1 MTKKCSACSS
11 ENPETAKFCLE
22 CGAVLAQSTQST
34 VSGASS
40 INAKNGR
47 CWKKI
52 FGAGVL
58 LVLLVVAGVWAK
70 DSMEVSNLAEAHN
83 VQGLNAIIQ
92 NDKTRMW
99 QKEMALET
107 LIKTKDE
114 QVLYLIEEGLKRN
127 YPVDAKILVWK
138 YLSKEK
144 IKLPS
149 GVAILAEV
157 SDAAK
162 CQEAWSQYYK
172 TLFSPEEFQVALHQ
186 RAALLTQTSNVD
198 KLDTLLKNSE
208 SLLTLVTTEEQG
220 TLAKIKSEVDL
231 WKSAA
236 WKEKELAGQ
245 IEQKEKALQEKKQ
258 SSNGVLSELHNHVMH
273 MYIAKNSRPIYDPN
287 MRAMVEDSFRQTD
300 SLLKMTVENLAG
312 KNDGRKIDIYL
323 NIASEMGDPEG
334 MRQAVAIASRFE
346 SSSTLAPLVTEING
360 LKQEKQK
367 TLTSV
372 KECRNNI
379 LSLLGSTGD
388 ALPAQAVV
396 TSGSGYKNYTNPRFG
411 YSISYPADFEVAAN
425 PANGD
430 GMRFASPDKQA
441 VLSVYGGNLLNRTAQ
456 DMFEVS
462 KKSIK
467 GELGY
472 NVLESDWFVL
482 TWKENGTLYYKKDLV
497 GSKAHN
503 GFTFSFPESMR
514 GQYEPVIEEIEKSFK
529 RGNTEQGH

>member
-1 MTKKCSACSS
+1 MAKKCSVCSS
-11 ENPETAKFCLE
+11 ESPKTAKYCLE
-22 CGAVLAQSTQST
+22 CGAVLSQSTQPT

-40 INAKNGR
+40 INAKGGR
-47 CWKKI
+47 HWKKI

-58 LVLLVVAGVWAK
+58 LVLLVAVGVWVK
-70 DSMEVSNLAEAHN
+70 DGMEVSNLAEAHN
-83 VQGLNAIIQ
+83 VQGLNDIIQ
-92 NDKTRMW
+92 NSKTRMW

-114 QVLYLIEEGLKRN
+114 QVLYLIEDGLKRN
-127 YPVDAKILVWK
+127 YPVDAKIMVWK

-149 GVAILAEV
+149 GVAILGEV

-172 TLFSPEEFQVALHQ
+172 TVFSPEEFQGALHQ
-186 RAALLTQTSNVD
+186 RAVFLAQTSSVD
-198 KLDTLLKNSE
+198 KLDSLLKNSE
-208 SLLTLVTTEEQG
+208 ALLTLVTTEAQG
-220 TLAKIKSEVDL
+220 TLAKIKNEVDL

-245 IEQKEKALQEKKQ
+245 IEQKEKMLQEKKQ
-258 SSNGVLSELHNHVMH
+258 SSNGVLSELHKHVMR

-312 KNDGRKIDIYL
+312 ENDGRKIDIYL

-334 MRQAVAIASRFE
+334 MRQAVVIASRFE
-346 SSSTLAPLVTEING
+346 SSSALAPLITEING
-360 LKQEKQK
+360 LKQEKK
-367 TLTSV
+367 KLLNSV
-372 KECRNNI
+372 SECRKTI

-388 ALPAQAVV
+388 VSPEQLAV
-396 TSGSGYKNYTNPRFG
+396 TSGGGYKNYTNSRFG
-411 YSISYPADFEVAAN
+411 YSISYPADFEVVVN
-425 PANGD
+425 PTNGD
-430 GMRFASPDKQA
+430 GVRVASSDKQA
-441 VLSVYGGNLLNRTAQ
+441 VLSVYGGNMVNRTAR
-456 DMFEVS
+456 DMFERD
-462 KKSIK
+462 KKNIK
-467 GELGY
+467 GVIGY
-472 NVLESDWFVL
+472 NVIESDWYVL
-482 TWKENGTLYYKKDLV
+482 TWKEDGKLYYQKELV

-514 GQYEPVIEEIEKSFK
+514 GQYEPVVEELERSFK
-529 RGNTEQGH
+529 RGNTEQAH

>member
-1 MTKKCSACSS
+1 MTKKCSVCSS

-22 CGAVLAQSTQST
+22 CGSVLAQSAQPT
-34 VSGASS
+34 VSGPSS
-40 INAKNGR
+40 INEKVR
-47 CWKKI
+47 HHWKK
-52 FGAGVL
+52 FLGAAVL
-58 LVLLVVAGVWAK
+58 LILLVVAGAWAK
-70 DSMEVSNLAEAHN
+70 DKMEVSNLAEAHN

-92 NDKTRMW
+92 NSKTRMW

-114 QVLYLIEEGLKRN
+114 QVLYLVEDGLKRN
-127 YPVDAKILVWK
+127 YPVDARIMVWK
-138 YLSKEK
+138 YLGKEK

-149 GVAILAEV
+149 GVAILGEV

-172 TLFSPEEFQVALHQ
+172 MVFSPEEFQGALHQ
-186 RAALLTQTSNVD
+186 RVVLLTQTSSVD
-198 KLDTLLKNSE
+198 KLDNLLKNSE
-208 SLLTLVTTEEQG
+208 ALLTLVTTEEQG
-220 TLAKIKSEVDL
+220 TLAKIKNEVDL
-231 WKSAA
+231 WKNAT
-236 WKEKELAGQ
+236 WKEKEITGQ
-245 IEQKEKALQEKKQ
+245 IEQKEKVIQEKKQ

-323 NIASEMGDPEG
+323 NIASEMADPEG

-346 SSSTLAPLVTEING
+346 SSSTLAPLITEING

-367 TLTSV
+367 AVNSV
-372 KECRNNI
+372 REYRNNI

-388 ALPAQAVV
+388 SSSAQAVV
-396 TSGSGYKNYTNPRFG
+396 TSGGGYKNYTNARFG
-411 YSISYPADFEVAAN
+411 YSISYPADFEVAVD

-441 VLSVYGGNLLNRTAQ
+441 VLSVYGGNLLNRTAS
-456 DMFEVS
+456 DLFETS
-462 KKSIK
+462 KKSIN
-467 GELGY
+467 GALGY

-482 TWKENGTLYYKKDLV
+482 TWKENGKLYYKKELV

-514 GQYEPVIEEIEKSFK
+514 GQYEPVVEELERSFK
-529 RGNTEQGH
+529 RGNTEQAH